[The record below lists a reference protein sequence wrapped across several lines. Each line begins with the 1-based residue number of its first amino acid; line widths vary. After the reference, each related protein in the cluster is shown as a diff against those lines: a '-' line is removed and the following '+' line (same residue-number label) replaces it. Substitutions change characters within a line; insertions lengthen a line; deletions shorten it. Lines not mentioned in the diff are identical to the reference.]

1 MRPAIPI
8 RRARL
13 AASVLSVFLAF
24 FALPAAAAPGPQ
36 PADVP
41 PEKLTL
47 PLPKKW
53 TGDFDGMRQRRV
65 VRVLV
70 PYSRA
75 YFFLDR
81 GAELGILHD
90 IGAAFE
96 DYLNK
101 KYPSKSLR
109 MRVAFV
115 PVASDRLIEALLD
128 GTGDVAAGGLTVTEE
143 RRTLVDFSVPVAV
156 GVKEIVVEGKGA
168 PRVASLDDLAGR
180 TVTVRRDSSY
190 YSHLAALNARFRA
203 EGRPEMRL
211 VSPGGELDEE
221 GILELANAG
230 VVALTVVDRYAAVFW
245 RNALTEIAVRDDLI
259 VASGNDI
266 ALAVRKGSPLL
277 LAELNGFLP
286 NHRYGTAFFDTLLRE
301 YLKTGKYV
309 TNPAGAAQMAR
320 FNALVA
326 LFRKYGDQYGFDY
339 LMLLAQ
345 GYQESQLDQG
355 VRSPTGAVGI
365 MQLLPATAAAP
376 EIGITGI
383 ERDADRNIHAGV
395 RYLRLLADRYLND
408 PGLDEKNKTLM
419 AFAAYNAGPG
429 NLQRFRDLAQKA
441 GYDRNVWFNN
451 VEIAAAKLSG
461 RQVVDYV
468 SNIAKYYVAY
478 KLIEEREKVG
488 KE

>member
-1 MRPAIPI
+1 MLFPVCT
-8 RRARL
+8 RRVLL
-13 AASVLSVFLAF
+13 AACLA
-24 FALPAAAAPGPQ
+24 LAAVAAPPARAASGPQ
-36 PADVP
+36 RADVP

-47 PLPKKW
+47 PLPKTW

-115 PVASDRLIEALLD
+115 PVASERLIEALLD
-128 GTGDVAAGGLTVTEE
+128 GTGDVAAGGLTVTPE
-143 RRTLVDFSVPVAV
+143 RQTLVDFTVPVAV

-168 PRVASLDDLAGR
+168 ARIASLDDLAGR
-180 TVTVRRDSSY
+180 TVTVAPGSSY
-190 YSHLAALNARFRA
+190 YAHLAALNARFRA
-203 EGRPEMRL
+203 DGRPEMRL
-211 VSPGGELDEE
+211 VSPGTELDEE

-230 VVALTVVDRYAAVFW
+230 VVALTVIDRYAALFW
-245 RNALTEIAVRDDLI
+245 KNALTEISVRDDLV
-259 VASGNDI
+259 VAAGNDI
-266 ALAVRKGSPLL
+266 ALAVRKNSPLL

-286 NHRYGTAFFDTLLRE
+286 SHRYGTAFFDTLLRE
-301 YLKTGKYV
+301 YLKTAKYV
-309 TNPAGAAQMAR
+309 TNPADAAQMAR

-326 LFRKYGDQYGFDY
+326 LFRKYGEQYGFDY

-355 VRSPTGAVGI
+355 VRSRTGAVGV
-365 MQLLPATAAAP
+365 MQLLPATAASP

-383 ERDADRNIHAGV
+383 ERDPDRNIHAGV
-395 RYLRLLADRYLND
+395 RYLRYLADRYLND

-429 NLQRFRDLAQKA
+429 NLQRYRDLAQKA
-441 GYDRNVWFNN
+441 GYDRNKWFNN

-461 RQVVDYV
+461 RQTVDYV

-478 KLIEEREKVG
+478 KLIEEREQAAAKP
-488 KE
+488 